1 MNVQN
6 ENKQETGYYK
16 IAGIILFISA
26 LQYLLAVNL
35 AETQF
40 PGYSIANNTL
50 STLGGSIPLVEPSAI
65 IFNVSVILFG
75 ILGLATVY
83 LILKSGGSRIF
94 SVCLAIS
101 SAGAIG
107 VGLFPQY
114 TGNTHLLFALVT
126 FLFGSLATLFSY
138 RLNLNIPMIIV
149 SLVMGLMSFIL
160 VLLLIILGSG
170 DANPF
175 IAYLGIGG
183 NERFVAYPI
192 IIYLAALGGYLTS
205 RGQDNVKTKPTE

>member
-1 MNVQN
+1 MKVQN
-6 ENKQETGYYK
+6 ENIQEKGYYK
-16 IAGIILFISA
+16 IAGIILFIGS

-40 PGYSIANNTL
+40 PGYSIAKNTL

-65 IFNVSVILFG
+65 IFNISVILFG
-75 ILGLATVY
+75 ILSLAAVY
-83 LILKSGGSRIF
+83 LILKSGGSRLF

-114 TGNTHLLFALVT
+114 TGNTHLLFALIT

-138 RLNLNIPMIIV
+138 RLKLNIPMVIV

-160 VLLLIILGSG
+160 VLILIILGSG
-170 DANPF
+170 TANPF
-175 IAYLGIGG
+175 VAYLGIGG
-183 NERFVAYPI
+183 NERFVAYPV

-205 RGQDNVKTKPTE
+205 RGQDNYSN